1 MTRNPRSDAGLARR
15 RTGLPNR
22 AGESKCRQHGFTLIE
37 LILVIV
43 ITAALAVFALPQALD
58 TTLWRL
64 RTFGDELQAR
74 HQAMLRLALQQRR
87 PIVATITGSGVSW
100 AYGSGGALGSLP
112 CPATESP
119 CIAETAGR
127 TVTFN
132 NANSGATAT
141 SAGGAMTVT
150 VAYGSYNQAY
160 RIEADTGL
168 IYPTP

>member
-1 MTRNPRSDAGLARR
+1 MTKAPPHAAL
-15 RTGLPNR
+15 
-22 AGESKCRQHGFTLIE
+22 GFTLIE

-43 ITAALAVFALPQALD
+43 ITAALAVFALPKVVD

-64 RTFGDELQAR
+64 RTFGDDLQAR

-87 PIVATITGSGVSW
+87 PIVETITASGVSW
-100 AYGSGGALGSLP
+100 AYASGPAIDSLP

-119 CIAETAGR
+119 CIAEGGSR

-141 SAGGAMTVT
+141 STGAAMAVT
-150 VAYGSYNQAY
+150 VAYGGYNQAY

>member
-1 MTRNPRSDAGLARR
+1 MTKAPPHAA
-15 RTGLPNR
+15 
-22 AGESKCRQHGFTLIE
+22 QGFTLIE

-43 ITAALAVFALPQALD
+43 ITAALAVFALPKVVD

-64 RTFGDELQAR
+64 RTFGDDLQAR

-87 PIVATITGSGVSW
+87 PIAETITGTGVTW
-100 AYGSGGALGSLP
+100 AYALGSGTVIDSLP

-119 CIAETAGR
+119 CIAEGGSR

-141 SAGGAMTVT
+141 STGAAMAVT
-150 VAYGSYNQAY
+150 VAYGGYTQVY

>member
-1 MTRNPRSDAGLARR
+1 MLLTPRTVA
-15 RTGLPNR
+15 
-22 AGESKCRQHGFTLIE
+22 GFTLIE

-43 ITAALAVFALPQALD
+43 ITAALAVFALPKVVD

-64 RTFGDELQAR
+64 RTFGDDFQSR

-87 PIVATITGSGVSW
+87 PIVATITGSGINW
-100 AYGSGGALGSLP
+100 AYAGGALIDTLP

-119 CIAETAGR
+119 CIAEGGSR
-127 TVTFN
+127 SVTFN
-132 NANSGATAT
+132 SANSGATAT
-141 SAGGAMTVT
+141 GTGAAMTVT
-150 VAYGSYNQAY
+150 VAYGSYSQAY

>member
-1 MTRNPRSDAGLARR
+1 MTRAPRSDA
-15 RTGLPNR
+15 
-22 AGESKCRQHGFTLIE
+22 GFTLIE

-43 ITAALAVFALPQALD
+43 LTAALAMFALPKMVD

-64 RTFGDELQAR
+64 RSFGDDLQAR
-74 HQAMLRLALQQRR
+74 HQAMLRQALQQRR
-87 PIVATITGSGVSW
+87 PIVATFTSTDVSW
-100 AYGSGGALGSLP
+100 AYANGSGTAIATLP

-119 CIAETAGR
+119 CITSSG

-132 NANSGATAT
+132 SANSGATTT
-141 SAGGAMTVT
+141 STGTALTVT
-150 VAYGSYNQAY
+150 VASGTYSQAY

>member
-1 MTRNPRSDAGLARR
+1 MRHSAPRLA
-15 RTGLPNR
+15 
-22 AGESKCRQHGFTLIE
+22 AGFTLIE

-43 ITAALAVFALPQALD
+43 MTAALAVFALPKVLD

-64 RTFGDELQAR
+64 RSFGDDFVAR
-74 HQAMLRLALQQRR
+74 HQAMLRLSLQQRR
-87 PIVATITGSGVSW
+87 PIVETVGTTGVTW
-100 AYGSGGALGSLP
+100 AYGNGTAIASLP

-119 CIAETAGR
+119 CISSGG

-132 NANSGATAT
+132 SGNGGATAT
-141 SAGGAMTVT
+141 SSGAALTVT
-150 VAYGSYNQAY
+150 VASGSYSQAF

>member
-1 MTRNPRSDAGLARR
+1 MTRAPRNDA
-15 RTGLPNR
+15 
-22 AGESKCRQHGFTLIE
+22 GFTLIE

-43 ITAALAVFALPQALD
+43 ITAALAVFAMPKVVD

-64 RTFGDELQAR
+64 RSFGDDLQGR

-87 PIVATITGSGVSW
+87 PIVETITGSGVNW
-100 AYGSGGALGSLP
+100 AYGSGAAIAALP

-119 CIAETAGR
+119 CIAEGGSR

-132 NANSGATAT
+132 SGNSGTTAT
-141 SAGGAMTVT
+141 STGATMTVT
-150 VAYGSYNQAY
+150 VASGSFSQAY
-160 RIEADTGL
+160 RIETDTGL